1 MKYLL
6 IPKNSNEIK
15 EGNFLN
21 LVKKK
26 KKKFK
31 IVKKINAEIFSGAL

>member
-6 IPKNSNEIK
+6 IFKFS
-15 EGNFLN
+15 
-21 LVKKK
+21 KKK